1 MLGYVVA
8 VASVIFCF
16 FYTYRIRRK
25 ALLRSDRIIYALP
38 DMVFILDDALNI
50 HKLYNPDYK
59 TLLTSPESIVGKN
72 LKDFFPEE
80 DILQFQ
86 KGVNT
91 ALESENTLEVEY
103 TLSIDSEKQFFEAR
117 YQKIDDKQ
125 VACVIRNITKRKKRD
140 LVIEQ
145 SQTLLKSILDNI
157 PFPVMLKDIKDDF
170 RYIYWNNECSKQSGF
185 HKDKILGK
193 TDVELYGEERGS
205 RYQRID
211 REVVREGKFYSA
223 EEKFVTPDGICHD
236 TIVTKSIIHNDI
248 YSWLLV
254 VRRDISDFVQVQN
267 ALQATNQLNQLILDN
282 SNAGYIFVGP
292 DYTVEWENVSQNLSH
307 VLSFVYKQGE
317 KCYHS
322 VRGTDYSCPDCV
334 MAEAI
339 RSGRKQRKEL
349 AFAGQVF
356 VEIIATPV
364 WDDDHQLK
372 GTVLR
377 IEEITQKKKAEQEL
391 RQAKEE
397 AEKSDRL
404 KSAFLANMSH
414 EIRTPLNAIV
424 GFSDLLCH
432 TEDVE
437 EQNKYKKI
445 IQRNNEILLQLI
457 SDILDISKIESN
469 TFDFI
474 YSEVDISQLF
484 YDLNDIIVYKMLPP
498 EEVEIVMPSC
508 QTYCVI
514 YTERNRLLQVL
525 VNLCSN
531 AIKFTEKGKIEIG
544 YEVRTEDIYFYVSD
558 TGTGIPLDKQ
568 KAIFQ
573 RFIKLDSFK
582 NGTGLGLAICEAII
596 KKLDGEIG
604 VESKWGE
611 GAKFWFTLPR
621 KSLITLD
628 L

>member
-8 VASVIFCF
+8 VASIIFCF

-254 VRRDISDFVQVQN
+254 VRRDISDFVQIQN
-267 ALQATNQLNQLILDN
+267 ALQSTNQLNRLILDN

-424 GFSDLLCH
+424 GFSELLSEC
-432 TEDVE
+432 EDPDERLEYIKLVE
-437 EQNKYKKI
+437 E
-445 IQRNNEILLQLI
+445 NNELLLQLI
-457 SDILDISKIESN
+457 SDILDLSKIEAG
-469 TFDFI
+469 TFEFVKAD
-474 YSEVDISQLF
+474 VDINILCR
-484 YDLNDIIVYKMLPP
+484 
-498 EEVEIVMPSC
+498 EIVRAQSMKVKDGKVKIIFGSHLPEC
-508 QTYCVI
+508 HLHVDK
-514 YTERNRLLQVL
+514 NRLMQVI
-525 VNLCSN
+525 SN
-531 AIKFTEKGKIEIG
+531 FINNALKFTSEGHITLGYLLPSETEIKF
-544 YEVRTEDIYFYVSD
+544 YVED
-558 TGTGIPLDKQ
+558 TGTGIPPDKQ
-568 KAIFQ
+568 EAIFK
-573 RFIKLDSFK
+573 RFIKLDNFVQ
-582 NGTGLGLAICEAII
+582 GTGLGLSIC
-596 KKLDGEIG
+596 
-604 VESKWGE
+604 
-611 GAKFWFTLPR
+611 
-621 KSLITLD
+621 KSLIEQMGGRIGVDSKVGSGSCFWFVLPYGQD
-628 L
+628 ER